1 MEKKNNYIWT
11 NYTDAS
17 RNVIKINRNI
27 EDLKKIYL
35 FSPCLSVPEIREYT
49 VVKENNKISFNLW
62 RITSDEKYAVE
73 EIEYSYRSF
82 MAPFYIILE
91 KTDGKKEVIINSVYD
106 TSLKNILCKPNLN
119 KKSIFQTEIL
129 YEVAKDLEFNSEELK
144 ENASIKYKSKEF
156 NTFKETKLK
165 PQSIKIGENL
175 NFFNNKKSYFL

>member
-27 EDLKKIYL
+27 EELKKIYL
-35 FSPCLSVPEIREYT
+35 FSTCLSVPEIIEYT

-91 KTDGKKEVIINSVYD
+91 KIDGKKELIINSVYD
-106 TSLKNILCKPNLN
+106 TSLKNILCKPNL
-119 KKSIFQTEIL
+119 SR
-129 YEVAKDLEFNSEELK
+129 
-144 ENASIKYKSKEF
+144 
-156 NTFKETKLK
+156 
-165 PQSIKIGENL
+165 
-175 NFFNNKKSYFL
+175 NFHISNRDFI